1 MTEHR
6 SERRRSTRFRRHDI
20 VAAKV
25 RPGRPVAI
33 VDVSEGGALI
43 ETVHRL
49 LPGTCVELHMETTER
64 SATLR
69 GRVSR
74 CTVARVHASSLS
86 YRGAIVF
93 DGHLPWFADDD
104 AAGYLVHTSE
114 KRSGNA
120 FRADATPQVL

>member
-1 MTEHR
+1 M
-6 SERRRSTRFRRHDI
+6 
-20 VAAKV
+20 
-25 RPGRPVAI
+25 RPGDPSLM

-74 CTVARVHASSLS
+74 CAVSRSAHRLSAIGARLCSTTSSMV
-86 YRGAIVF
+86 RETRTR
-93 DGHLPWFADDD
+93 
-104 AAGYLVHTSE
+104 AGYLVHTSE
-114 KRSGNA
+114 KRSGHA